1 MPWVETTEPKGK
13 WVEVPEQPMDKLIRS
28 SDISKHFQRIPEV
41 YQEQVQSGLRGM
53 KEGNVLQKG
62 LGALQYVTAPLNAPI
77 RAMVGEPVQSL
88 AEQAG
93 VPRKIAEPLGMAA
106 EVGVG
111 FVPIQGTSMLSQVA
125 QMAGVGQKYGGL
137 PTRVQK
143 MTPETWKEF
152 GEVPNAPLT
161 DLAAQYYRPKPVETR
176 SLSELMDEAI
186 KAKLP
191 ATPSD
196 FEFGRMPL
204 KGIFTEKLYN
214 SVDAFNEAIAR
225 LKIPK
230 TRDVTTDEIL
240 SVWRNVEDNNT
251 ELQSYI
257 KGLSDRE
264 KITLAKNAM
273 KGEIPKGFGFKYK
286 ERPYQE
292 FTLRPESEEGMTSNL
307 PKVQYPISIRT
318 PINKQT
324 QPPAGETFSLT
335 PEVVTEAKVKPTQKD
350 MFGVGGE
357 FPIRGGIPSKE
368 MGETPLERAT
378 AEAAE
383 RSFIK
388 KHQLD
393 IPISEGNMSLEDR
406 VNLLERAGQ
415 KEAAQKL
422 KQKVQPKKYQPENII
437 TWIKSKGGIDY
448 QKEFWN
454 GELDMAMENQPF
466 LKSALNKRSGKGL
479 TLDELS
485 MMAKSDG
492 WIKEATPQALLD
504 AINKKK
510 LSPEVVE
517 SRMARGRFGG
527 QGGFVDLTPIYNRI
541 MKPEGPRFAK
551 EKSSAWKDIK
561 LKADEL
567 AGIISTRVG
576 NIAPELKGRL
586 RKYVFDE
593 GLSTTEDL
601 RGIEPFY
608 KKFNKLDEP
617 TQFKL
622 TEMLSNGKIQDAE
635 QIFQQKGMLF
645 EFRKAEKVKDSL
657 WSRAKESG
665 IEAGDLPNHFPRR
678 VKNYEELKSQ
688 LGNEL
693 KTQVDKAIDE
703 IQKKQGRVL
712 TIEEKGS
719 IADSV
724 LRGYNPGGLP
734 IGAPSFAK
742 ERKIPQLTPELTQHY
757 YPAHDTLRQ
766 YVESLNSKV
775 AQNKFFG
782 KDLKNVAD
790 ETLAKMGLG
799 TQTDLEASIG
809 TTLERLKAEG
819 NNLTPDQE
827 TQLKNMLS
835 AVFNPKMTGRATQM
849 TKDITY
855 ASTLTNI
862 GPALTQVQD
871 LALALEKEG
880 LFNTVRGIAKSIS
893 GKGISIQDLGIEN
906 IAQEMNQSKSAVNWL
921 LREGLKWSGFR
932 SIDKLGKETV
942 INGALSK
949 YQKMASKDPQKLNKI
964 LDVVFGK
971 EAPKVA
977 QDLLNKNITGDVKFL
992 LFNELS
998 DLQPISKIEVP
1009 EKYLR
1014 SDSGKIFYALKTYQ
1028 LKLFDIYRNDIF
1040 KKIKEGNVKEGLGRL
1055 GRLTASLVLL
1065 GAGVDQVKDFVFG
1078 RKTNFDDLVIDNFLK
1093 IGGMS
1098 KYTTWQARRE
1108 GIPKAIINTLAPPMG
1123 VATDVGKDINKLWNE
1138 YISSDVKKFQSA
1150 SKKGFETTKNIPIVG
1165 KPYYWWLGEGS
1176 RKEINRQRKGNY

>member
-1 MPWVETTEPKGK
+1 MPWVEAEEQKGK
-13 WVEVPEQPMDKLIRS
+13 WVEVSEQPMDVLTRS
-28 SDISKHFQRIPEV
+28 ADPFKHIARIPEV
-41 YQEQVQSGLRGM
+41 YQEQIRSGLQGM
-53 KEGNVLQKG
+53 KEGNILQKG
-62 LGALQYVTAPLNAPI
+62 LGALQYIAAPLNAPI
-77 RAMVGEPVQSL
+77 RAMVGEPVQSI

-93 VPRKIAEPLGMAA
+93 VPRKIAEPLGISA

-111 FVPIQGTSMLSQVA
+111 FVPIKGTSMLSNVA
-125 QMAGVGQKYGGL
+125 QMAGLGQRYGEL
-137 PTRVQK
+137 PRVTQK
-143 MTPETWKEF
+143 VTPEMWKEF
-152 GEVPNAPLT
+152 GEIPKAPLT

-176 SLSELMDEAI
+176 TLAEIMDEAMS
-186 KAKLP
+186 AKLR

-204 KGIFTEKLYN
+204 KGIFTEKLYD
-214 SVDAFNEAIAR
+214 SVDAFNEAIAK

-240 SVWRNVEDNNT
+240 SVWRNIEDSNT
-251 ELQSYI
+251 ELQDYI

-292 FTLRPESEEGMTSNL
+292 FILRPEEEEGFTPNL
-307 PKVQYPISIRT
+307 PKVQYPISVR
-318 PINKQT
+318 PIEKQ
-324 QPPAGETFSLT
+324 F
-335 PEVVTEAKVKPTQKD
+335 
-350 MFGVGGE
+350 
-357 FPIRGGIPSKE
+357 
-368 MGETPLERAT
+368 GETP
-378 AEAAE
+378 
-383 RSFIK
+383 
-388 KHQLD
+388 
-393 IPISEGNMSLEDR
+393 
-406 VNLLERAGQ
+406 
-415 KEAAQKL
+415 
-422 KQKVQPKKYQPENII
+422 PK
-437 TWIKSKGGIDY
+437 TGGT
-448 QKEFWN
+448 
-454 GELDMAMENQPF
+454 
-466 LKSALNKRSGKGL
+466 LKSESGY
-479 TLDELS
+479 
-485 MMAKSDG
+485 
-492 WIKEATPQALLD
+492 I
-504 AINKKK
+504 
-510 LSPEVVE
+510 
-517 SRMARGRFGG
+517 
-527 QGGFVDLTPIYNRI
+527 DLAPIYNRI

-551 EKSSAWKDIK
+551 EKSNVWRDIK

-567 AGIISTRVG
+567 AGIVSTRVG
-576 NIAPELKGRL
+576 NIAPELKTRL

-622 TEMLSNGKIQDAE
+622 TELLSNGKIQDAE
-635 QIFQQKGMLF
+635 QIFQQKGMLS
-645 EFRKAEKVKDSL
+645 EFRKAEKVKDNL
-657 WSRAKESG
+657 WTRAKESG
-665 IEAGDLPNHFPRR
+665 IEAGDLPDYFPRR
-678 VKNYEELKSQ
+678 VKNYEELKNQMGS
-688 LGNEL
+688 EL

-703 IQKKQGRVL
+703 VQRKQGRVL

-766 YVESLNSKV
+766 YVESLNSKI

-819 NNLTPDQE
+819 ATISPEQE
-827 TQLKNMLS
+827 IQLKNMLS
-835 AVFNPKMTGRATQM
+835 AVFNPKMTGKATQM

-855 ASTLTNI
+855 ATTLTNV
-862 GPALTQVQD
+862 GPALTQIQD

-880 LFNTVRGIAKSIS
+880 LINTVSGIAKSIS
-893 GKGISIQDLGIEN
+893 GKGVTIQDLGIEN
-906 IAQEMNQSKSAVNWL
+906 IAQEMNQSKSPVNWL

-942 INGALSK
+942 INGALNK
-949 YQKMASKDPQKLNKI
+949 YQKMAQKNPQKLDKI
-964 LDVVFGK
+964 LNVVFGN
-971 EAPKVA
+971 EAPKVVK
-977 QDLLNKNITGDVKFL
+977 DLLDKKVTGDVKFL

-1040 KKIKEGNVKEGLGRL
+1040 KKIKEGNVHEGMQRL

-1065 GAGVDQVKDFVFG
+1065 GAGVDQIKDFVFG

-1108 GIPKAIINTLAPPMG
+1108 GVPKALINLLAPPMG
-1123 VATDVGKDINKLWNE
+1123 VLTDVGKDINKLYGE
-1138 YISSDVKKFQSA
+1138 YVSEDIKKFRTA
-1150 SKKGFETTKNIPIVG
+1150 SEKGFESTKNIPIVG
-1165 KPYYWWLGEGS
+1165 KPYYWWLGEGG
-1176 RKEINRQRKGNY
+1176 RKEINRQRKGSY